1 MGFAD
6 NIKALFTQTQE
17 IQISK
22 YGSSKEWF
30 LSDAGRKALADT
42 QTTVELTDYTYHYL
56 KAIMA
61 NKNLLDDDGVYRLAF
76 MLADSVANSNQ
87 PYAGKENLLNETVH
101 PFIAYFQRMNRSLSK
116 KNLCYEMLLILL
128 GAVDPFNSS
137 EWIYDSTKKG
147 FNEQTY
153 LDAAEKKDIDF
164 AALFQE
170 DYSGREDIQF
180 IIYEM
185 IWLIGRD
192 EFFKII
198 A

>member
-42 QTTVELTDYTYHYL
+42 RTTVELTDYTYHYL

-61 NKNLLDDDGVYRLAF
+61 NKTLLDDEGVYRLAF